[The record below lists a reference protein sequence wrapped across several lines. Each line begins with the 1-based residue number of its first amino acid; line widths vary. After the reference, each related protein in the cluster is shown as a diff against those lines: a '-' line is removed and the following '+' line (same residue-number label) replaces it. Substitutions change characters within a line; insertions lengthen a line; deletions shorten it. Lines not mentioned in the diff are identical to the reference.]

1 MSYRIAQ
8 DFEYVGKD
16 YWRWWSWIEGDGAE
30 LDIVKEVAW
39 ILHPSFKRTRIVAT
53 QRSNNFRLQTAG
65 WGTFQL
71 RAEVLL
77 ADGEKRLLKH
87 NLRLEYPESSEAN
100 APPRPTV
107 SAPAPRPL
115 TAFLSY
121 SALDSRQAAKLRE
134 GFENL
139 GIKILDQT
147 RVVAGEPWSEGLQR
161 MIAQSD
167 AVVGL
172 VSEDDIS
179 PWVSTEI
186 QAAVSLGKPAL
197 VLAPAGV
204 STAGLPSDV
213 RPLQVDLN
221 RLDPLKIAELLY
233 SLNRD

>member
-8 DFEYVGKD
+8 DFEYVSKD
-16 YWRWWSWIEGDGAE
+16 YWRWWAWIEGDRAE
-30 LDIVKEVAW
+30 LDVVKEVTW
-39 ILHPSFKRTRIVAT
+39 ILHSSFKRPRIATT
-53 QRSNNFRLQTAG
+53 QRSDKFRLETAG
-65 WGTFQL
+65 WGTFLL
-71 RAEVLL
+71 RAEVVL

-87 NLRLEYPESSEAN
+87 NLRLEYPESSEA
-100 APPRPTV
+100 APPPPTA
-107 SAPAPRPL
+107 SAPVPRPL

-121 SALDSRQAAKLRE
+121 SALDSRLAAKLRE
-134 GFENL
+134 GFEKVGL
-139 GIKILDQT
+139 KVLDQT
-147 RVVAGEPWSEGLQR
+147 QVVAGKPWSEVLQR

-186 QAAVSLGKPAL
+186 QAAVSLGKPTL

-213 RPLQVDLN
+213 RPLQVDIN